1 MFLLT
6 SSWRLCIC
14 MSRAGRFGG
23 LVWVSAAL
31 QHWGELWC
39 WGEGCHGTDGIQYL
53 WAGNWKVRL
62 CWWCQWGWCISHGVF
77 TTYTWTGQQQVCSLT
92 FWILFGNLDIEH
104 NKDRPAGDLYP
115 NLQVIKFL
123 EANHDPQ
130 VLDPFWSQP
139 AGQTCRFAGDPQVSA
154 GWGTH
159 RYRSSWPT
167 GICIQDSTFYNFI
180 NQLCG
185 NLSLQN
191 ICLIYC
197 YYIFHGPSKVFLMY
211 IIYQVIIWN

>member
-1 MFLLT
+1 MPWFFVNT
-6 SSWRLCIC
+6 WENDVCKE
-14 MSRAGRFGG
+14 GRQPES
-23 LVWVSAAL
+23 LDSNMTN
-31 QHWGELWC
+31 QHCRPGC
-39 WGEGCHGTDGIQYL
+39 WPNQCVLYL
-53 WAGNWKVRL
+53 SDHPNHIKKYML
-62 CWWCQWGWCISHGVF
+62 
-77 TTYTWTGQQQVCSLT
+77 
-92 FWILFGNLDIEH
+92 EH
-104 NKDRPAGDLYP
+104 NKDQPPGDLYP
-115 NLQVIKFL
+115 NLQVIKSL
-123 EANHDPQ
+123 EADHDPW
-130 VLDPFWSQP
+130 VLNPFWSQP

-159 RYRSSWPT
+159 RYRSSWPA

-191 ICLIYC
+191 IYLICC